1 MSKIA
6 RRVVGQTTKN
16 FPVILVGTGVVATI
30 LWTCIVTAF
39 AVEQVWSMLSA
50 V

>member
-6 RRVVGQTTKN
+6 RHVAGLTTAN
-16 FPVILVGTGVVATI
+16 LPIVLVGTGVIAAIV
-30 LWTCIVTAF
+30 WTCLITAL